1 MALISLDYLTEKES
15 GMKIMKT
22 AFGFMIGFGVAVLC
36 TVQQAVIAEE
46 AVPEGSVSQPGDFA
60 QGEVG
65 VLRAAVESL
74 TGDVYAEPSRWQ
86 PLSLGSFFSE
96 GWNEAWAS
104 PSNGEGGAPRQG
116 WLNAADGVFYRL
128 NIATFGYAHGAN
140 GAGDQYTGG
149 DTLYTSLSRRFALQY
164 DVPYVVSKQGSQGQP
179 SHTSF
184 GDFQITPRFILSET
198 KAVTQSFN
206 LSFRTPTGD
215 EDTGNGVAAVTPNY
229 QFWANWCK
237 GLVLRGS
244 AGLSL
249 PYDNVDDTNARSL
262 LVGNLAVGYY
272 FTPHECTPVGDLVGY
287 VSANFNHAV
296 DDRGPNDPT
305 NVTITPGFRTHLG
318 QNWYLLG
325 GVEFPVTEPKSFD
338 YQPMMGLMLVF

>member
-1 MALISLDYLTEKES
+1 
-15 GMKIMKT
+15 MKT
-22 AFGFMIGFGVAVLC
+22 RNVTVRFLIGFGLAALC
-36 TVQQAVIAEE
+36 AATRPVIAGES
-46 AVPEGSVSQPGDFA
+46 APVGAASQSGDTA

-74 TGDVYAEPSRWQ
+74 TGDVYAEPSRWR

-96 GWNEAWAS
+96 GWNEPWAS
-104 PSNGEGGAPRQG
+104 PLNGEGGAPRQG

-128 NIATFGYAHGAN
+128 NIATFGYAHGTN
-140 GAGDQYTGG
+140 GNGDQYTGG

-164 DVPYVVSKQGSQGQP
+164 DIPYVVSKQGSQGHP

-198 KAVTQSFN
+198 RAVTQSFN

-215 EDTGNGVAAVTPNY
+215 KDTGNGVAAVTPNY
-229 QFWANWCK
+229 QFWTNWWH
-237 GLVLRGS
+237 GLVLRGGFGM
-244 AGLSL
+244 AI
-249 PYDNVDDTNARSL
+249 PYYNVHDTNSRSL

-272 FTPHECTPVGDLVGY
+272 FTPHDRTPIGDLVGY
-287 VSANFNHAV
+287 VSTNFNHAI
-296 DDRGPNDPT
+296 DNRGPSDTT

-325 GVEFPVTEPKSFD
+325 GVEFPITEPKSFD
-338 YQPMMGLMLVF
+338 YQPLIGLMLVF

>member
-1 MALISLDYLTEKES
+1 
-15 GMKIMKT
+15 MKT
-22 AFGFMIGFGVAVLC
+22 RNVAVLFLIGFGLAVLC
-36 TVQQAVIAEE
+36 TAARPAIAEE
-46 AVPEGSVSQPGDFA
+46 TSSVDAPSQSGSFA
-60 QGEVG
+60 QSEVG

-74 TGDVYAEPSRWQ
+74 TGNVYAEPSRWQ

-96 GWNEAWAS
+96 GWNESWAS

-128 NIATFGYAHGAN
+128 NVATFGYGHGTSGN
-140 GAGDQYTGG
+140 GDQYTGG

-164 DVPYVVSKQGSQGQP
+164 DIPYVVSKQGSQGLP
-179 SHTSF
+179 SHTGF

-198 KAVTQSFN
+198 RAVTQSFN

-215 EDTGNGVAAVTPNY
+215 EDTGGGVAAVTPNY
-229 QFWANWCK
+229 QFWANWWK
-237 GLVLRGS
+237 GLVLRGGFGM
-244 AGLSL
+244 AL
-249 PYDNVDDTNARSL
+249 PYDNVEDTNSRSL

-272 FTPHECTPVGDLVGY
+272 FTSHDRTPIGDLVGY
-287 VSANFNHAV
+287 VSANFNHAI

-325 GVEFPVTEPKSFD
+325 GVEFPITEPKSFD
-338 YQPMMGLMLVF
+338 YQPLMGLMLVF